1 MPISP
6 ERGSR
11 YRGAGQLAQGDEMTH
26 LFGTRPR
33 WIPGLAL
40 AAALVFAASL
50 AVAVDGEPTGESV
63 GETSPPAMEEAP
75 APAEDA
81 VPRPLIDPTLS
92 ADAIYQRVLDNR
104 FDASAQDIDIISG
117 DRAGR
122 SQSIEIKMLWR
133 RYPEATAEE
142 GDGVLSRTL
151 VRYFEPFDLRNTG
164 YLIINKA
171 DLPND
176 QFVYLESMRRVRRI
190 SLRSESVIGT
200 DLSVEDIIPK
210 EMDEASYER
219 MQDEDVDGTPCYVI
233 DATPTPEAESGYSK
247 LRLYIEGEHFVP
259 LKTRYW
265 DQLGIEVK
273 ELKVDP
279 TNVREIEGVWI
290 PLVSR
295 MRHLVDESFTQLNL
309 TRITPNPDLPK
320 KFFTVRQLEASRL
333 RLPKEIRTQSVTIE

>member
-1 MPISP
+1 MNSS
-6 ERGSR
+6 RGSR
-11 YRGAGQLAQGDEMTH
+11 ALPSIAFALA
-26 LFGTRPR
+26 
-33 WIPGLAL
+33 LAIGL
-40 AAALVFAASL
+40 AAALRLGGPAPARAQGEGEGDALPATGAASEE
-50 AVAVDGEPTGESV
+50 G
-63 GETSPPAMEEAP
+63 PAEAT
-75 APAEDA
+75 AEDA
-81 VPRPLIDPTLS
+81 VPRPPIDPTLS

-104 FDASAQDIDIISG
+104 FDASAQDIAILSG

-122 SQSIEIKMLWR
+122 TQAIQVKMLWR
-133 RYPEATAEE
+133 RYPEATEKG

-210 EMDEASYER
+210 EMDEARYER
-219 MQDEDVDGTPCYVI
+219 VADEEVEGTPCYVI
-233 DATPTPEAESGYSK
+233 DATPTPEAESAYSK
-247 LRLYIEGEHFVP
+247 LRLYIEGAHFVP

-265 DQLGIEVK
+265 DQVGVEVK
-273 ELKVDP
+273 ELTVDP
-279 TNVREIEGVWI
+279 KNIREIEGVWI

-295 MRHLVDESFTQLNL
+295 MVQRVDESYTQLEL
-309 TRITPNPDLPK
+309 ERITPNPDLPK
-320 KFFTVRQLEASRL
+320 KFFTVRQLESSRL
-333 RLPKEIRTQSVTIE
+333 RLPKEIRTKSVTLE